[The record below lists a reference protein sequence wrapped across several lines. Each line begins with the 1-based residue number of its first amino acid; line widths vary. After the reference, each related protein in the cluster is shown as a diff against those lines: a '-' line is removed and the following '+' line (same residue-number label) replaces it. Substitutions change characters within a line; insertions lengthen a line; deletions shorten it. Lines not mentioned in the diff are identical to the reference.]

1 MFQVNQRYFGR
12 MMHKMWQQVLR
23 IFYIIGVFKVRLL
36 NVFKIVNLVT
46 SQSES
51 KIILSP
57 TDLLYIG
64 HGTTNIWVNKTNGD
78 FKSWRQ
84 IYLDFTVRPNGV
96 DP

>member
-1 MFQVNQRYFGR
+1 VCKPKL
-12 MMHKMWQQVLR
+12 H
-23 IFYIIGVFKVRLL
+23 
-36 NVFKIVNLVT
+36 NVFKFISIVT
-46 SQSES
+46 AKSDS

-96 DP
+96 DPQRILGAEVCLWNEMQN